1 MNKKTLGIAAVIGC
15 CFASMF
21 ALTGCDALGIT
32 ITERGI
38 QADSNVLLIGIIVII
53 VLIVVVQRLLER

>member
-1 MNKKTLGIAAVIGC
+1 MKRISAIITAITCGIFSTL
-15 CFASMF
+15 

-38 QADSNVLLIGIIVII
+38 QANTNTLLICTIILII
-53 VLIVVVQRLLER
+53 AIVVVQRLLSD

>member
-1 MNKKTLGIAAVIGC
+1 MKRITSILTAISCAALSV
-15 CFASMF
+15 F

-38 QADSNVLLIGIIVII
+38 QANSNVLLIGLIIII
-53 VLIVVVQRLLER
+53 ILVVAVQRFTQR

>member
-1 MNKKTLGIAAVIGC
+1 MNKKKLQIISLIAC
-15 CFASMF
+15 CFCALF

-38 QADSNVLLIGIIVII
+38 QANSNVLLIGIIVII
-53 VLIVVVQRLLER
+53 ILVVFVQRFLER

>member
-15 CFASMF
+15 CFAAMF

-32 ITERGI
+32 LTSRGI
-38 QADSNVLLIGIIVII
+38 QANSNTLLLCTIGLVI
-53 VLIVVVQRLLER
+53 LIVVVQRLLER

>member
-1 MNKKTLGIAAVIGC
+1 MNKRTLGIITAITC
-15 CFASMF
+15 CFASIF

-38 QADSNVLLIGIIVII
+38 QADSNTLLIGIIVII
-53 VLIVVVQRLLER
+53 VGIVVIQRLLER